1 MRNDVAATPHPKG
14 NHVRANHD
22 RPGPGTGPRL
32 RLLRTGGIALALL
45 VMLGLLY
52 PEPLLQGRVFGSS
65 DAENAALFTIVGD
78 ASLARGVYPQWNPYL
93 FAGMPTFGSL
103 AYTRF
108 VYPPGEVLTFLQ
120 DHLGFPPLTWMLAH
134 LLFGGAGMVWLL
146 GRWGLPLPA
155 RLLGAAVWL
164 LQPNVVAW
172 GVHGHGSKLV
182 TAMYLPW
189 VVGVCLDLLEGK
201 GRRRAAL
208 LALAVGLQVLRGHPQ
223 ILYYTLLCVGVLLLG
238 KWIAVLAARRRR
250 ADGAQRWPW
259 RPTAA
264 IGVALVTAFLIGA
277 VQLLPTRDYAGWSV
291 RGSAEGGGASY
302 EYATGWSLHPRE
314 FPTLVQPAAAGFG
327 LGTYQGFMPFTDYPN
342 YFGWLLLTLAALGA
356 WAAPRWPQ
364 RALAAIAV
372 LSLLVAC
379 GRFFPVLYGPL
390 YHLLPYFNKFRI
402 PVMILAVTGFAL
414 AVLAAHGLAALH
426 GAAAGARAPRR
437 LAWVWLGLG
446 AASLL
451 GALGPG
457 KGLHA
462 SQLASLAAA
471 AGRGAPA
478 PEALA
483 AAWSLQQAD
492 LLRIGLL
499 LVAAGAAT
507 VFAARRTPARRAWW
521 PWVLLALVAVDLL
534 GVAGR
539 ITHPERGLQQL
550 ARRADGGASLV
561 PAGDL
566 VRQAAPR
573 ATFRADPFLVE
584 VAQFVGHE
592 RVWPLGSLAQHNG
605 GMPAGLRSL
614 GGYQA
619 AKPAAAE
626 AARARVLD
634 PSHPAGRV
642 AAWLG
647 GRYLML
653 DGLLP
658 PQALPALAELGA
670 DIEAGPV
677 MAGDS
682 TLYRNLSAL
691 PRARL
696 VGEWAPVSGDLAG
709 FLDRLQAGREPVARR
724 VLLDRA
730 PSPAPVAVAQA
741 LPAVAYVRDELNEV
755 VLRAAPPAPSVL
767 VLADLWLP
775 GWSVTVD
782 GAPATLLVADHM
794 LRAVALPA
802 GEHEVRFVYRDP
814 ALRRG
819 LALTVCG
826 VVLLLALAV
835 AGSVPA
841 LRRRFAGGTE
851 GEA

>member
-1 MRNDVAATPHPKG
+1 M
-14 NHVRANHD
+14 RANHD
-22 RPGPGTGPRL
+22 RPGAGTGPGV
-32 RLLRTGGIALALL
+32 RLLYAGGIALALL
-45 VMLGLLY
+45 IMLGLVF
-52 PEPLLQGRVFGSS
+52 PEPLLQGRVFASS

-103 AYTRF
+103 SYTRF
-108 VYPPGEVLTFLQ
+108 VYPPGEALTFLQ
-120 DHLGFPPLTWMLAH
+120 DRLGFPPLTWMLAH

-146 GRWGLPLPA
+146 GRWRLPLPA

-164 LQPNVVAW
+164 MQPNVVAW

-189 VVGVCLDLLEGK
+189 VVGACLDLLEGK

-208 LALAVGLQVLRGHPQ
+208 LALAVGLQILRGHIQ
-223 ILYYTLLCVGVLLLG
+223 ILYYTLLCVGVLVLG
-238 KWIAVLAARRRR
+238 RWIAALAARRRR
-250 ADGAQRWPW
+250 AAGAQCWPW

-264 IGVALVTAFLIGA
+264 IAAALAAAFLFGA
-277 VQLLPTRDYAGWSV
+277 VQLMPVREYAGWSV
-291 RGSAEGGGASY
+291 RGSSEGGGASY

-342 YFGWLLLTLAALGA
+342 YFGWLLLTLAMFGV
-356 WAAPRWPQ
+356 WSAPRWPQ
-364 RALAAIAV
+364 RTLAALALIA
-372 LSLLVAC
+372 LLVAC
-379 GRFFPVLYGPL
+379 GRFFPVLYGPF

-402 PVMILAVTGFAL
+402 PVMILAVTGFAT
-414 AVLAAHGLAALH
+414 AVLAAHGVAALH
-426 GAAAGARAPRR
+426 GADAGARTPRR
-437 LAWVWLGLG
+437 LARVWLGLG
-446 AASLL
+446 AVLLL

-471 AGRGAPA
+471 SGRGAPA
-478 PEALA
+478 PEVLA
-483 AAWSLQQAD
+483 AAWSLQRAD

-499 LVAAGAAT
+499 LAAAGAAT
-507 VFAARRTPARRAWW
+507 AFGLKRAPSRRAWL
-521 PWVLLALVAVDLL
+521 PWLLLALAVVDLL

-550 ARRADGGASLV
+550 VRRADGGAALV
-561 PAGDL
+561 PAGEL
-566 VRQAAPR
+566 VRPAARR
-573 ATFRADPFLVE
+573 AAFRADPFLVE
-584 VAQFVGHE
+584 VAQVVGHE

-614 GGYQA
+614 GGYHP

-626 AARARVLD
+626 AARARLLD
-634 PSHPAGRV
+634 PSRPAGRV
-642 AAWLG
+642 AAWLA

-653 DGLLP
+653 DGPLP
-658 PQALPALAELGA
+658 PQAVPALADLGA
-670 DIEAGPV
+670 ELEPRPV
-677 MAGDS
+677 MSGES

-709 FLDRLQAGREPVARR
+709 FLDRLQAGRESVGHR

-730 PSPAPVAVAQA
+730 PSPAPVASATP
-741 LPAVAYVRDELNEV
+741 LPEVAYVRDELNEV
-755 VLRAAPPAPSVL
+755 VLRAAPPVPSVL

-775 GWSVTVD
+775 GWSVTID
-782 GAPATLLVADHM
+782 GSPAPLLVADHM

-802 GEHEVRFVYRDP
+802 GEHEVRFFYRDP

-819 LALTVCG
+819 LTATICG
-826 VVLLLALAV
+826 VAAILVLAF

-841 LRRRFAGGTE
+841 LRRRFTGRGRDVS
-851 GEA
+851 

>member
-1 MRNDVAATPHPKG
+1 MRV
-14 NHVRANHD
+14 NHD
-22 RPGPGTGPRL
+22 RPGAGTGPRR
-32 RLLRTGGIALALL
+32 RLLHAGGIALALL
-45 VMLGLLY
+45 VLLGLLY
-52 PEPLLQGRVFGSS
+52 PEALLQGRVFGSS

-103 AYTRF
+103 SYTRF
-108 VYPPGEVLTFLQ
+108 VYPPGEALTYLQ

-134 LLFGGAGMVWLL
+134 LLLGGAGMVWLL
-146 GRWGLPLPA
+146 GRWRLPLPA

-189 VVGVCLDLLEGK
+189 IVGSCLDLLEGK

-208 LALAVGLQVLRGHPQ
+208 LALAVALQVLRGHVQ
-223 ILYYTLLCVGVLLLG
+223 ILYYSLLCVGVLVLG
-238 KWIAVLAARRRR
+238 KWVAVLVARRRR
-250 ADGAQRWPW
+250 VAGAGGWPW

-264 IGVALVTAFLIGA
+264 IGAALVAAFLVGA
-277 VQLLPTRDYAGWSV
+277 VQLLPVREYAGWSV
-291 RGSAEGGGASY
+291 RGSSEGGGASY

-356 WAAPRWPQ
+356 WAVPRWPQ
-364 RALAAIAV
+364 RALVALA
-372 LSLLVAC
+372 LMSLLVAC
-379 GRFFPVLYGPL
+379 GRFFPVLYGPF

-402 PVMILAVTGFAL
+402 PVMILSVTGFAL
-414 AVLAAHGLAALH
+414 AVLAAHGVAALH
-426 GAAAGARAPRR
+426 GAGAGARLPRR

-446 AASLL
+446 AVSLL

-471 AGRGAPA
+471 SGRGAPA
-478 PEALA
+478 PEVLA
-483 AAWSLQQAD
+483 AAWSLQRAD

-507 VFAARRTPARRAWW
+507 WFGTRGAAPRRAWL
-521 PWVLLALVAVDLL
+521 PWVLLALVSVDLL
-534 GVAGR
+534 GVASR

-566 VRQAAPR
+566 IRQAAR
-573 ATFRADPFLVE
+573 RSAFRADPFLVE
-584 VAQFVGHE
+584 VAQLVGHE

-605 GMPAGLRSL
+605 GLPAGLRSL
-614 GGYQA
+614 GGYHP

-626 AARARVLD
+626 AARVRMLD
-634 PSHPAGRV
+634 PARPAGRV

-658 PQALPALAELGA
+658 PQAVPALADLGA
-670 DIEAGPV
+670 DIETRPV
-677 MAGDS
+677 MSGES

-730 PSPAPVAVAQA
+730 PSPAPVASAQP
-741 LPAVAYVRDELNEV
+741 LPAVDYVRDDLNEV
-755 VLRAAPPAPSVL
+755 VLRASPPTPSVL

-775 GWSVTVD
+775 GWTVTVD
-782 GAPATLLVADHM
+782 GAPAPLLVADHM

-814 ALRRG
+814 ALRLG
-819 LALTVCG
+819 IVATVCG
-826 VVLLLALAV
+826 LVLVLGLAF

-841 LRRRFAGGTE
+841 WRRRFAGRTGD
-851 GEA
+851 AA